1 MTILSDRVGKVKPSA
16 TLAITAKA
24 NELKAKGIQIVSM
37 GSGEPDFDTPKNVQ
51 QAAVEAIHNG
61 QTRYTAV
68 DGTPE
73 LKQAIIDKFKRENNL
88 KYSATEVM
96 VSSGGKQVFYN
107 LCQALLNK
115 GDEVIIPS
123 PYGYLIRTW
132 LFWQMPHR
140 LS

>member
-24 NELKAKGIQIVSM
+24 NELKAQGIQIVSM

-73 LKQAIIDKFKRENNL
+73 LKQAIRDKFKREN
-88 KYSATEVM
+88 T
-96 VSSGGKQVFYN
+96 
-107 LCQALLNK
+107 
-115 GDEVIIPS
+115 
-123 PYGYLIRTW
+123 
-132 LFWQMPHR
+132 
-140 LS
+140 